1 MQLRALLLFALVG
14 CADGAAA
21 PSPAPRFQL
30 SCDSADTSTHSAL
43 FCVRTDTRDGDVRVL
58 ELDRLPVT
66 SGSARVAAAPAGS
79 FQTVCD
85 ATSTPNK
92 ADFRCLRLDTRTG
105 DVVTLRLS
113 ELPTWPAP

>member
-1 MQLRALLLFALVG
+1 MRALLLLALVAG
-14 CADGAAA
+14 CADRAAA
-21 PSPAPRFQL
+21 PAPPRFQL

-58 ELDRLPVT
+58 ELDKLPVT
-66 SGSARVAAAPAGS
+66 SGSSRVAAAPAGTY
-79 FQTVCD
+79 QTVCD

-92 ADFRCLRLDTRTG
+92 ADFRCLWLDTRTG